1 MLFFLITK
9 CQQFDYL
16 EWRVEVVL
24 LFLRSVNDLS
34 APDDE
39 ESAVADVG
47 RVDLAVVVRQ
57 HHKAGGRRTDNGL
70 LAFLK
75 KKFRVKL
82 KLGFEK
88 DNWKHLLRQQPK
100 T

>member
-1 MLFFLITK
+1 
-9 CQQFDYL
+9 
-16 EWRVEVVL
+16 
-24 LFLRSVNDLS
+24 LRSVNDLS

-57 HHKAGGRRTDNGL
+57 HHQAGGRRTDNGL

-75 KKFRVKL
+75 KIRVKL

-100 T
+100 TYILKIIKSQNKAMQLFVRKN